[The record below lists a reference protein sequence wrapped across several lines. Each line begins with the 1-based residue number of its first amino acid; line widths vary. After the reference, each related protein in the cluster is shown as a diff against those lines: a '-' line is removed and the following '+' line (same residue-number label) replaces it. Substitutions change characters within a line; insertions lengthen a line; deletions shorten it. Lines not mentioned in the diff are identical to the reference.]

1 MRLAEFQSKAI
12 EGLIRIYPEQEARSI
27 IRLPV
32 QEQLQLPA
40 DASVTEPDCEVET
53 DRPAYV
59 VENTMDYPEAHFTYN
74 ADGERVFADI
84 EYIDGHL
91 HTQYYI
97 GGRYEYDNPYGTAT
111 ERLYLGGDAY
121 SAPMVYQRSGNGS
134 WTLYNIGRDY
144 LGSITSISDE
154 ADVIIAMYRYDP
166 WGRLVDSNGTPY
178 APGSEPTLFLGRGFT
193 SHEHLTM
200 LGLIYANARLYDPL
214 LGRFLS
220 PDPYVQDPDFTQ
232 NFNRY
237 SYCLNNPLKYTD
249 ESGEVVCT
257 ALAIGALIGGISNWL
272 MNGAEF
278 SWRGLGYYFVGVG
291 VGMISALT
299 GEWVAGLTQ
308 AAGVWAGALVG
319 AATGSITGAA
329 TSAVTTIGNNWIAG
343 RDWNAGLKQA
353 VIQGAVSGA
362 LSGAISGGI
371 KGYQYAKERG
381 ANPWNN
387 KVDGTTNTFE
397 RAVKEGIPIQDNQEA
412 YCYANASAYADSGH
426 GNHTVEE
433 FIEANYYAEG
443 GDVSALEKLSGAKVV
458 GQGGM
463 EEIRKDGFRISA
475 SLLNGRN
482 EMLATIP
489 GGENKDHWV
498 NIVKIVTLDRLNM
511 FGGKTTI
518 IPSSF
523 SYWNPANG
531 LVESSSHVLFFK
543 IFRF

>member
-232 NFNRY
+232 NYNRY

-249 ESGEVVCT
+249 ESGELFGVDDAIILT
-257 ALAIGALIGGISNWL
+257 ILAAAGVSMLIDYGIQIASNVLESRDHPEWTNRDIFLNQIDWFDIGVSGVIGGIT
-272 MNGAEF
+272 G
-278 SWRGLGYYFVGVG
+278 GLGVAANIGKNMGRVAIWALQHPKLITLG
-291 VGMISALT
+291 NIILTSAIDIT
-299 GEWVAGLTQ
+299 GEGVQKVTFKQFGQRVVTGIITM
-308 AAGVWAGALVG
+308 AASDLFKSVSKTPSFFDDAYYDKSVIEKMGKGDNHAFPEIVKQFEKMGTSFEQLGDDGSVYQHLVIPG
-319 AATGSITGAA
+319 WYNGKYGQFEFIKRS
-329 TSAVTTIGNNWIAG
+329 
-343 RDWNAGLKQA
+343 D
-353 VIQGAVSGA
+353 
-362 LSGAISGGI
+362 GAITH
-371 KGYQYAKERG
+371 RFF
-381 ANPWNN
+381 NP
-387 KVDGTTNTFE
+387 
-397 RAVKEGIPIQDNQEA
+397 VK
-412 YCYANASAYADSGH
+412 
-426 GNHTVEE
+426 
-433 FIEANYYAEG
+433 
-443 GDVSALEKLSGAKVV
+443 K
-458 GQGGM
+458 
-463 EEIRKDGFRISA
+463 
-475 SLLNGRN
+475 
-482 EMLATIP
+482 
-489 GGENKDHWV
+489 
-498 NIVKIVTLDRLNM
+498 
-511 FGGKTTI
+511 
-518 IPSSF
+518 
-523 SYWNPANG
+523 
-531 LVESSSHVLFFK
+531 
-543 IFRF
+543 